1 LNETRNRAGPR
12 SGITPEGR
20 ERQRALA
27 KARWA
32 DPVAAEKWRAA
43 LYNPATRAKMS
54 EASKARWADQT
65 AREEMIAKFRA
76 SWADPVVRQKK
87 ASASKKRWAD
97 PAMREK
103 MIAGMRTTP
112 KRRRKKAD
120 TPSFCVSEKT

>member
-1 LNETRNRAGPR
+1 
-12 SGITPEGR
+12 
-20 ERQRALA
+20 
-27 KARWA
+27 
-32 DPVAAEKWRAA
+32 
-43 LYNPATRAKMS
+43 MS

-112 KRRRKKAD
+112 KRRRKTAD
-120 TPSFCVSEKT
+120 TVTPSFCVSEKT